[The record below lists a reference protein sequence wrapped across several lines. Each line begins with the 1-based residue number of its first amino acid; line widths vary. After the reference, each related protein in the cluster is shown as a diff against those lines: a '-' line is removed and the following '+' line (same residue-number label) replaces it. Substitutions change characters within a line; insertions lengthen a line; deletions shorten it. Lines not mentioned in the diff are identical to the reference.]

1 MKRPG
6 NDFVPSFTD
15 SSGSN
20 YFERDSM
27 FLHVVSV
34 NSVIIYL
41 AMARDWYCNAIC
53 EIIN

>member
-20 YFERDSM
+20 YFDRNSM
-27 FLHVVSV
+27 FLYVVSV
-34 NSVIIYL
+34 VYIIVTMWSV
-41 AMARDWYCNAIC
+41 
-53 EIIN
+53 

>member
-34 NSVIIYL
+34 NNIDYIFSYDAGLVL
-41 AMARDWYCNAIC
+41 
-53 EIIN
+53 

>member
-27 FLHVVSV
+27 FLHVVSIDSYV
-34 NSVIIYL
+34 YDLCVFLKSL
-41 AMARDWYCNAIC
+41 TL
-53 EIIN
+53 